1 MVTSMLMSRVILL
14 FALVVVLSGCRGVS
28 FFGDKPSN
36 PVPVVNPVTPP
47 PIQTTVKPP
56 APVNQKKLAMN
67 TVVSYLTALKKRKY
81 AAAYMMLSQD
91 SRKLFKRE
99 RFEQLAREGIPQFE
113 LPAKKTTVDGDD
125 AVVTMNL
132 NSEEDQTSHDFILIR
147 EGGVW
152 KIVYRGGLPH
162 QPYGD

>member
-1 MVTSMLMSRVILL
+1 MVTSMLMSRVIL
-14 FALVVVLSGCRGVS
+14 FFMLVVFLCGCRGVS
-28 FFGDKPSN
+28 FFGDKPSSSSS
-36 PVPVVNPVTPP
+36 PITPENTLP
-47 PIQTTVKPP
+47 TQITVKPP
-56 APVNQKKLAMN
+56 INQKKLLVN

-81 AAAYMMLSQD
+81 SAAYMMLSQD
-91 SRKLFKRE
+91 SRNSFKRE

-113 LPAKKTTVDGDD
+113 LPAKGVVINGDD
-125 AVVTMNL
+125 AKVSLTL

-147 EGGVW
+147 EGGIW